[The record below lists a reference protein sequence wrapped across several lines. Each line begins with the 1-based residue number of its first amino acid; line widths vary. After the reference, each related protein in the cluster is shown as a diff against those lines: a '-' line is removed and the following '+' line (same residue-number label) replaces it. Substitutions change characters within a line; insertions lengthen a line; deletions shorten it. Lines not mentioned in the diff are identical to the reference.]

1 MRIVARTSRGILSP
15 RRALGFLA
23 RAHVSGSAAPL
34 NLLGGC
40 LDGGLAALFYFA
52 TPLDFVLIFVGL
64 IVHATWAETRP
75 ALLERRKAQ
84 LGLMFLADGYINPY
98 TLPASLA
105 KRATLG
111 MNRCIGE
118 VD

>member
-52 TPLDFVLIFVGL
+52 TPLDIVLTLSGCVAMIGAGVCQVQSAVPL
-64 IVHATWAETRP
+64 PVAHAAAE
-75 ALLERRKAQ
+75 
-84 LGLMFLADGYINPY
+84 
-98 TLPASLA
+98 
-105 KRATLG
+105 
-111 MNRCIGE
+111 
-118 VD
+118 